1 MHAIII
7 TLLKLNR
14 SQRGLG
20 MKKFGKVAA
29 VAASVTMVGNVAL
42 PAVSVSAASTGKTIN
57 WSEVAALPTMD
68 PAKSTDTVSA
78 DALGA
83 TSLPLL
89 QFGKGGEL
97 ENEAAKSYE
106 KSDDGLTYTFHL
118 RSGLKWE
125 NGDDL
130 TAKDFVYG
138 WQRSIDPKTASEY
151 AYLLDSVKNAK
162 VIEDGDM
169 KPSALGIEAI
179 DDQTLKVTLE
189 SPASYFLQELTMPVF
204 FPENQKFVEAKG
216 NKFGTSAANYL
227 SAGPYKFKGW
237 SGSNN
242 KYSYVKNNKYYDAD
256 KVKTKK
262 IAVQT
267 IKDQN
272 TGYNLYQGK
281 KLDFT
286 PLSPDQVKASKSKKG
301 YKEIK
306 SGATQALQMNQE
318 KVPEFKNTKIRQAI
332 SYAVNRKAL
341 SNQIVTGSAIPATTY
356 TPKGLVKNP
365 NNNKDFATDAEVKGA
380 VGYDKKKAAKLFKA
394 GLKEVDK
401 SKLSVQLLTDDDDT
415 SKRVAQFLQEQL
427 EKNLDGMDVSIK
439 TVPKK
444 QRLKLSTDGDFQML
458 NFGWLADYPDAS
470 SFLDLYKADASYN
483 YGKWQNEDYNAALES
498 AEGKNANDKKAQYA
512 DFKKAEQ
519 ILEKEAGVAPLYY
532 RSTASLLN
540 PKVKGVVANP
550 TGAPFNFKYAVKH

>member
-1 MHAIII
+1 MRNIGKI
-7 TLLKLNR
+7 TAL
-14 SQRGLG
+14 
-20 MKKFGKVAA
+20 
-29 VAASVTMVGNVAL
+29 AASVTMIGSVAL
-42 PAVSVSAASTGKTIN
+42 PAITASAATTGKTIN

-78 DALGA
+78 DAIGA
-83 TSLPLL
+83 TGLPLV
-89 QFGKGGEL
+89 QFGKGNKL

-106 KSDDGLTYTFHL
+106 KSSDGLTYTFHL

-125 NGDDL
+125 NGEAL

-151 AYLLDSVKNAK
+151 AYLLDSVKNAQA
-162 VIEDGDM
+162 IQDGD
-169 KPSALGIEAI
+169 KQPTDLGIEAV
-179 DDQTLKVTLE
+179 DDHTLKVTLE
-189 SPASYFLQELTMPVF
+189 SPSSYFLQEITMPVF
-204 FPENQKFVEAKG
+204 FPQNEKFVKEQGSKY
-216 NKFGTSAANYL
+216 GTSAKTYL
-227 SAGPYKFKGW
+227 SAGPYKLKGW

-242 KYSYVKNNKYYDAD
+242 KYSYVKNDKYFDAK
-256 KVKTKK
+256 KVKTNK

-286 PLSPDQVKASKSKKG
+286 PLSPDQVKASKNKSG

-306 SGATQALQMNQE
+306 TGATQALQMNQE

-332 SYAVNRKAL
+332 SYAINRQTL
-341 SNQIVTGSAIPATTY
+341 SDKIVTGSAIPATTY

-380 VGYDKKKAAKLFKA
+380 IKFDKKKAANLFKE
-394 GLKEVDK
+394 GLKEEDK
-401 SKLSVQLLTDDDDT
+401 SDLSVQLLTDDDDT

-427 EKNLDGMDVSIK
+427 EQNLKGMDVSIK

-470 SFLDLYKADASYN
+470 SFLDLYKSDASYN
-483 YGKWQNEDYNAALES
+483 YGKWQNADYDATLEN
-498 AEGKNANDKKAQYA
+498 AEGKNANDKKAQYD

-540 PKVKGVVANP
+540 PKVKGVIANP
-550 TGAPFNFKYAVKH
+550 TGAPFNFKYAVKK